1 MAFIDEITIHLSAGR
16 GGNGVVRWRHE
27 KNMAKGGP
35 AGGDGGRGGSVYTRA
50 IRDIGMLGRYR
61 SEKEFRAENGEDGK
75 SGDMHGKNGEDF
87 LLDVPV
93 GSLIRNRATGEQF
106 ELLREGEQQL
116 LLAGGAGG
124 FGNAHFKRSTNQ
136 RPKEFTIGEKGED
149 ADFEIE
155 LQLIADAGLIGLP
168 NAGKS
173 TLLNALTRA
182 NARVGSYAFT
192 TLEPNLGV
200 LFGYVLADIPGLIEG
215 ASEGKGLGYKFLRHI
230 RRTHLLLHCISFEN
244 EDLESAY
251 KTIRSELERYDA
263 ALLKKQEVIILTKS
277 DYANEKRITE
287 GVKWAQKHSMSVFVT
302 STGDSASLKKLSD
315 GLTQTLKDAVV

>member
-106 ELLREGEQQL
+106 ELLREGERKL